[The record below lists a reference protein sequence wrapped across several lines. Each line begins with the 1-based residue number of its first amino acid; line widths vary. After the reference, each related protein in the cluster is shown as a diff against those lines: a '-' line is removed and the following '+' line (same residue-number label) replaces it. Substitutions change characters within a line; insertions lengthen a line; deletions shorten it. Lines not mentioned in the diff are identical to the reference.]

1 MTGRFGCSTYRPQ
14 RALTML
20 FIDGLGIGSENPR
33 ENPMARFNPR
43 ILCIFESTAGP
54 VMAEGR
60 VLPTDVR
67 MGVAGT
73 PQSAT
78 NQTTLFTGTN
88 AAQRLGRHVSG
99 FPNGSLKELIRQRSL
114 MRRLHRQGC
123 QVTFA
128 NAYRPAFFSNRPRWV
143 SVTTV
148 MCETAGVRLRTF
160 HDLEQDRALYMD
172 YTNRLLRE
180 QGLDLPLRSPGEAAR
195 ILVNLAAEYEFCL
208 YEYFLTDL
216 VGHRGDLEQATEILV
231 HLDEFL
237 SVLVEETLPGRSLL
251 VTSDHGNIEAM
262 SHKGHTQNQVA
273 TFFWGEICEQ
283 VRDRDSIS
291 LVEISSVIENYLTAH
306 QQ

>member
-1 MTGRFGCSTYRPQ
+1 
-14 RALTML
+14 ML
-20 FIDGLGIGSENPR
+20 FVDGLGIGSQNPL

-43 ILCIFESTAGP
+43 VLHIFEPAPGPAMAG
-54 VMAEGR
+54 GR

-67 MGVAGT
+67 MGVAGI

-88 AAQRLGRHVSG
+88 SAQRLGRHVSG
-99 FPNGSLKELIRQRSL
+99 FPNGSLKQLIARRSL
-114 MRRLHRQGC
+114 MGRLRSRGC
-123 QVTFA
+123 KVTFA

-148 MCETAGVRLRTF
+148 MCEAAGVRLRTLL
-160 HDLEQDRALYMD
+160 DLEQDRALYMD

-180 QGLDLPLRSPGEAAR
+180 RGFDVPLRSPAQAAR
-195 ILVNLAAEYEFCL
+195 VLVNLAAEYEFCL

-216 VGHRGDLEQATEILV
+216 VGHRGDLEQATEVLE

-237 SVLVEETLPGRSLL
+237 SVLVEETLPRRSLL

-262 SHKGHTQNQVA
+262 SHKGHTRNPVA
-273 TFFWGEICEQ
+273 TFFWGEICRQ
-283 VRDRDSIS
+283 VSDRDSIS
-291 LVEISSVIENYLTAH
+291 LAEISSVIENYLTGRPG
-306 QQ
+306 